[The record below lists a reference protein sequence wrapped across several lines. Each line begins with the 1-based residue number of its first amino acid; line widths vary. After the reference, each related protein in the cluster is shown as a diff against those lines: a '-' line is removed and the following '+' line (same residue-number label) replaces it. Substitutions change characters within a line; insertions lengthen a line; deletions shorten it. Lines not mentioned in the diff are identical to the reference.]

1 MVWNTDRGKNIQ
13 QAPSKQSKNV
23 KKKMVNILT
32 KFRRQFCHFTLF
44 IRVKTF
50 HAFFLEAPKL

>member
-23 KKKMVNILT
+23 KKKMVNIQNLEDNFAILHYSYAS
-32 KFRRQFCHFTLF
+32 KRSTLF
-44 IRVKTF
+44 S
-50 HAFFLEAPKL
+50 